1 MLKEIALMAAR
12 GHDPTAELEKEND
25 ELTSFLEELRM
36 RERDLVHCLSS
47 LEYEN
52 EILFG
57 KSNSMDHSI

>member
-1 MLKEIALMAAR
+1 MAAR
-12 GHDPTAELEKEND
+12 GHDPTAELEKEN
-25 ELTSFLEELRM
+25 EELQQKYDNFKKSE
-36 RERDLVHCLSS
+36 RESREKIAF